1 MSMLLSP
8 GVGLLVLALGG
19 AGVLVVLLLHAR
31 LQAELEGLLSRQRQA
46 SVELRRIRVDAAAVR
61 SEAEKVASKLT
72 VTRDYLGAELTKAL
86 EPPKPA
92 RRPVR
97 RGG

>member
-1 MSMLLSP
+1 MSILLSP
-8 GVGLLVLALGG
+8 GAGFLVLALGG
-19 AGVLVVLLLHAR
+19 AGALVVLLLHAR

-46 SVELRRIRVDAAAVR
+46 SAELRRIRVDAAAVR

-72 VTRDYLGAELTKAL
+72 VTRDYLGSELTKAL

-92 RRPVR
+92 RRQVR
-97 RGG
+97 RGS